1 MEDMVDKED
10 MLDMEEIVTGDRQT
24 LAIIIFFATCWTLLH
39 PHSSLLAQCHQL
51 LKLLL
56 AHLPVPVV
64 VKLLENSFDLLFCH
78 LLGNL
83 DY

>member
-1 MEDMVDKED
+1 MVDMVDMSDVKD
-10 MLDMEEIVTGDRQT
+10 IVRETA
-24 LAIIIFFATCWTLLH
+24 LEVIIFFATCWTLLH
-39 PHSSLLAQCHQL
+39 AHSSLLTQCHQL
-51 LKLLL
+51 LELLL